1 MAKKSLGWIGIV
13 DGKPFWEKTADD
25 YVSPGG
31 PLVPML
37 TIYKSKKEARKR
49 FDDVWPVGRM

>member
-13 DGKPFWEKTADD
+13 DGKPFWEETADD
-25 YVSPGG
+25 YMSPGG

-37 TIYKSKKEARKR
+37 TIYKSKKEARKH
-49 FDDVWPVGRM
+49 FEEVQLVGRI